1 MFRTSIHL
9 AAIAVLGFASVA
21 GAQGTETAPTAT
33 LWRFLGIPQGVQKV
47 RDVSLNRRGNFP
59 GLERKPPIKR
69 IADPANLES
78 PDPAIKAAAEIKAAE
93 DMKSQKVKA
102 IKYLASMG
110 CGCYDKDGK
119 ITDALLAA
127 TDDCTPDVRMAA
139 IEAFEDAANGEQC
152 RKCGSTSCCSEK
164 VTKRLSEIA
173 YERDDTGC
181 PIEPDAEIREAAARV
196 LRICCPGGA
205 PMGPFEEETE
215 EVPPEVIPGETPDED
230 SGIRGEVPES
240 VEPLPSGE
248 PDREDDAIN
257 GEAAIGNP
265 GSVELTP
272 FELSRSGPTDVRIG
286 DVTVIGGMKVQPV
299 SLQPVGFEDASD
311 EPTTAGR
318 ASAGKPVQKR
328 TANERPAPV
337 RVQFGTRSTGSA
349 RTTPAAKAP
358 AARAAEVVSVNHRNG
373 QVQLRAIG
381 GGTIEPGASVVVYH
395 EYLTG
400 ERLVGHLVVRTSGS
414 GYATATVT
422 DRSTLREIHAGD
434 RAMCH

>member
-9 AAIAVLGFASVA
+9 AAVAVLGFASVA
-21 GAQGTETAPTAT
+21 GAQGTESAPTAT
-33 LWRFLGIPQGVQKV
+33 LWRFLGIPQGMQKV

-93 DMKSQKVKA
+93 EMKAQKVKA

-110 CGCYDKDGK
+110 CGCYDKDDK

-196 LRICCPGGA
+196 LQICCPGGA
-205 PMGPFEEETE
+205 PMGPFEEEAE

-240 VEPLPSGE
+240 VEPLPSGGDNVE
-248 PDREDDAIN
+248 GDAID

-265 GSVELTP
+265 SSVELTP
-272 FELSRSGPTDVRIG
+272 FELTQSGPTDVRIG

-299 SLQPVGFEDASD
+299 SLQPVGFDDASA
-311 EPTTAGR
+311 E
-318 ASAGKPVQKR
+318 R
-328 TANERPAPV
+328 TATPVRKRAANEPPAPV
-337 RVQFGTRSTGSA
+337 RVRLGTRSTGAA

-358 AARAAEVVSVNHRNG
+358 AARSAEVVSVNHRNG

-381 GGTIEPGASVVVYH
+381 GGTIEPGTSVVVYH

-434 RAMCH
+434 RATCH